1 MNLLDVA
8 PQLASWWERCARG
21 ERPLPLPTEGLDFPL
36 LEEMRRKFGLTNVE
50 SSIVLILALVEING
64 RARLMLEDLGQMFPG
79 QCDAR
84 LLMAGAPLRRWRLIE
99 LAPNRFH
106 ELPLAAR
113 RLGLNERLLAH
124 LVGENTPDERL
135 EALLDFS
142 EPLPVLTPAQ
152 VHCAQAVQHS
162 WRQADDFRAFRAIA
176 LRGNDSAALRAI
188 AWEAARLAGWEM
200 VELRADRLPESP
212 DERRECLRLWQVEAL
227 LESRALYLEATALSE
242 HHLGYLRDWALN
254 AGGPVITGWRD
265 DAPLSARFLQF
276 VAPRTDAFDR
286 AQLIGAVLDGRVPG
300 DPSFASRLAEQF
312 DLGAASVYELCSQQ
326 ASGDAAGLWRAFR
339 ERSRPQL
346 GPLVQPLESKL
357 GWEDLILPSEQI
369 ELLREAVGQVRHRV
383 RVHSEWGF
391 AAKSARGLNLTA
403 LFSGPSGTGKTMAAE
418 VMANDLELDLLRVDL
433 SAVVSKYIGETEKNL
448 GEVFGAAETGGAILL
463 FDEAD
468 ALFGPRSKVTDS
480 RDRHAN
486 IEVSY
491 LLQRLESFRG
501 LAVLTTNFKE
511 NLDQAFLRRIRF
523 HIEFPFPDRAI
534 RSRLWRAAF
543 PSATPLGEIDYD
555 RLSRLSL
562 TGGNIRNIALNAAF
576 QAARENTAVQM
587 QHIANSARS
596 EFRKSEKPVP
606 EGELRKLFEVAAS

>member
-1 MNLLDVA
+1 MNLLDA
-8 PQLASWWERCARG
+8 AAQLAPWWERFGRG
-21 ERPLPLPTEGLDFPL
+21 ERPLPLPADGLDFPL
-36 LEEMRRKFGLTNVE
+36 LGEVQRKFGLTDAE
-50 SSIVLILALVEING
+50 ISIVLILGLVEMN
-64 RARLMLEDLGQMFPG
+64 ARNRLTLEDLAQIFPG

-84 LLMAGAPLRRWRLIE
+84 LLMAGAPLRRWCLIE

-106 ELPLAAR
+106 ELPLATR
-113 RLGLNERLLAH
+113 RLALNERLLAH
-124 LVGENTPDERL
+124 LLGENTPDERL

-142 EPLPVLTPAQ
+142 PPLPVLTPAQ
-152 VHCAQAVQHS
+152 VHCAQAVQDS
-162 WRQADDFRAFRAIA
+162 WREVNNFRAFRPIA
-176 LRGNDSAALRAI
+176 LRGNDRAALRAI
-188 AWEAARLAGWEM
+188 AWEAARLAGWDM
-200 VELRADRLPESP
+200 AELRADRLPEP
-212 DERRECLRLWQVEAL
+212 ADERRECLRLWQVEAL
-227 LESRALYLEATALSE
+227 LESRALYLDATALSE
-242 HHLGYLRDWALN
+242 THLGYLRDWASN

-265 DAPLSARFLQF
+265 DAPHPARFLQF
-276 VAPRTDAFDR
+276 FAPRTETRDR
-286 AQLIGAVLDGRVPG
+286 AQLIGAVLDGRAPG
-300 DPSFASRLAEQF
+300 DPSFVSRLAEQF
-312 DLGAASVYELCSQQ
+312 DLGAASVYELCSET
-326 ASGDAAGLWRAFR
+326 SGNAAALWRSFR
-339 ERSRPQL
+339 EHSRPRL

-369 ELLREAVGQVRHRV
+369 ELLQAAVAQVRQRA
-383 RVHSEWGF
+383 RVHFEWGF

-418 VMANDLELDLLRVDL
+418 VMANDLDLDLLRVDL

-448 GEVFGAAETGGAILL
+448 GEIFGAAESGGAIVL

-523 HIEFPFPDRAI
+523 HIEFPFPDRVI

-543 PSATPLGEIDYD
+543 PSATPLGEIDFG

-576 QAARENTAVQM
+576 QAARENTAVRM
-587 QHIANSARS
+587 QHIVNSARS
-596 EFRKSEKPVP
+596 EFRKSEKPIP
-606 EGELRKLFEVAAS
+606 EGELRKLFDDAAP

>member
-1 MNLLDVA
+1 MNLLTA
-8 PQLASWWERCARG
+8 ATQLAGWWERFARG
-21 ERPLPLPTEGLDFPL
+21 ERPLPSPADALDFPL
-36 LEEMRRKFGLTNVE
+36 LAGVRRKFGLTDAE
-50 SSIVLILALVEING
+50 ISIVLILALVEINA
-64 RARLMLEDLGQMFPG
+64 RARLTLEDFVQIFPNR
-79 QCDAR
+79 CDAR
-84 LLMAGAPLRRWRLIE
+84 LLMPGAPLRRWRLIE
-99 LAPNRFH
+99 LAPNRFN

-113 RLGLNERLLAH
+113 RLALNERLLAH
-124 LVGENTPDERL
+124 LLGEDTPDERL
-135 EALLDFS
+135 EVLLDFKQ
-142 EPLPVLTPAQ
+142 PLPVLTPAQ
-152 VHCAQAVQHS
+152 VQCAQAVQHS
-162 WRQADDFRAFRAIA
+162 WRDVNDFRAFRPIA
-176 LRGNDSAALRAI
+176 LRGNDPAALRAI

-200 VELRADRLPESP
+200 VELRADRLSESA

-227 LESRALYLEATALSE
+227 LESRALYLDATGLSQN
-242 HHLGYLRDWALN
+242 HVGYLRDWASN
-254 AGGPVITGWRD
+254 VGGPVVTGWRD
-265 DAPLSARFLQF
+265 DASLPARFLPF
-276 VAPRTDAFDR
+276 AAPRTDSLDR
-286 AQLIGAVLDGRVPG
+286 AQLIGAVLDGRAPN

-312 DLGAASVYELCSQQ
+312 DLGAASVYELCSEQ
-326 ASGDAAGLWRAFR
+326 ASGNAAALWRAFR

-357 GWEDLILPSEQI
+357 GWEDLILPAEQV
-369 ELLREAVGQVRHRV
+369 ELLREAVGQVRHRA

-448 GEVFGAAETGGAILL
+448 SEVFAAAETGGAILL

-501 LAVLTTNFKE
+501 LAVLTTNLKE

-523 HIEFPFPDRAI
+523 HVEFPFPDRAI

-543 PSATPLGEIDYD
+543 PSATPLGEIDFE

-576 QAARENTAVQM
+576 QAARENTVVRM
-587 QHIANSARS
+587 QHIVNSARS

-606 EGELRKLFEVAAS
+606 EGELRKLFDQAAP